1 MTVTPGQ
8 VEFENLRR
16 LLDQARRADLG
27 AGDVTSELLPPG
39 LSAAGAF
46 TARQELVVC
55 GAAFLPAIG
64 QAYGAAVATDVLA
77 GDGEAV
83 SAGQVLAEWRGPAR
97 AILAGERVALNFLQR
112 LCGIATLTRRYVQ
125 AVAGTP
131 AGIYDTRKT
140 TPGWRALAKYAVRAG
155 GGRNHR
161 MGLYDAVLVKDNHL
175 AALAAAGFA
184 DPLAAIGAKLGA
196 ARRTLGGRGFVAVE
210 VDTLEQLRAALSLPV
225 DVILLDNMS
234 PEMLSRAA
242 AMRNEAGLAGRI
254 ALEAS
259 GGVDLSTVR
268 AVAEAG
274 VERISV
280 GALTHSAPAADV
292 ALDVRVQPPPAG
304 KPETRP

>member
-8 VEFENLRR
+8 AEFDNLRR
-16 LLDQARRADLG
+16 LLDQARREDLG
-27 AGDVTSELLPPG
+27 PGDVTSGLLPPG
-39 LSAAGAF
+39 LSAAGGF
-46 TARQELVVC
+46 TARQVLVVC
-55 GAAFLPAIG
+55 GGAFLPAIG
-64 QAYGAAVATDVLA
+64 RAYGETVVTDVLIA
-77 GDGEAV
+77 DGEAV
-83 SAGQVLAEWRGPAR
+83 SAGQVLAEWRGPAG

-112 LCGIATLTRRYVQ
+112 LSGIATLTRRYVQ

-140 TPGWRALAKYAVRAG
+140 TPGWRALEKYAVRAG

-175 AALAAAGFA
+175 AALAAAGCA
-184 DPLAAIGAKLGA
+184 DPLAAIGEKLGA
-196 ARRTLGGRGFVAVE
+196 VRRTLGDDGFVAVE
-210 VDTLEQLRAALSLPV
+210 ADTLEQLEAALSLPV
-225 DVILLDNMS
+225 DVVLLDNMA
-234 PEMLSRAA
+234 PDVLGRAV

-268 AVAEAG
+268 AIAEAG

-292 ALDVRVQPPPAG
+292 ALDVRVEPPPAG
-304 KPETRP
+304 KPGTRR